1 MVLTEAIN
9 MKQQITGS
17 KLGRLIYLLENH
29 SNAKVLGDALIAKNV
44 TGATAVQV
52 KEVGGSHLEFRFKLP
67 TDTDTSWLK
76 KRAIRITKKFVDDY
90 NQAAQEAYDEAV
102 ANNENPEELDLDSD
116 ETKIAIGTAWIRQS
130 VKGNSKDIDADD
142 DKVEIIALSGKI
154 YQTNFLIEVQEAGL
168 ITDHGK
174 KYQLRLKSARSNIST
189 VLPTDP
195 ITVTSLNHGEIRQQL
210 IAALELPEVVEGH
223 ESEVKRL
230 FEEDILLQMT
240 HYKVG
245 GRYVAIV
252 SNAALDYY
260 GEIQFSVVEE
270 TEEPENP

>member
-1 MVLTEAIN
+1 

-130 VKGNSKDIDADD
+130 VKGNYKDIDVDD

-245 GRYVAIV
+245 GNYVAIV
-252 SNAALDYY
+252 SNTALDYY